1 MIAERTQQ
9 TQGKGGQR
17 QAGVL
22 RDRLDVRDHLDHD
35 RADNIA
41 NREGKM
47 CNNKIWSSYRKLG
60 WDIHFISYCLTCLK
74 FPMNAST
81 GPVF

>member
-22 RDRLDVRDHLDHD
+22 RNRMDERDHY
-35 RADNIA
+35 RAGNC
-41 NREGKM
+41 KM
-47 CNNKIWSSYRKLG
+47 CNSKTPESDRSNYRRLG
-60 WDIHFISYCLTCLK
+60 WDGHLISPCLK
-74 FPMNAST
+74 FAMNAST
-81 GPVF
+81 GLVL